1 MSLRISFMLLI
12 AGLCWWGFAAVWPE
26 GGHAPSSR
34 SLSVAEGRITA
45 ATQLTEPGVVVEV
58 QPGADSAHRKGE
70 PIVADQPPGLAVA
83 DSRVV
88 LAVAPQATMAA
99 RQGHV
104 PEPETPP
111 EWNAAFQHSDTAVR
125 IQALERWAE
134 QGAATPLNPL
144 SQALVDPDELVRT
157 RAQELVER
165 VWAAKAQAGAR

>member
-1 MSLRISFMLLI
+1 MPLRIGFMLLI

-26 GGHAPSSR
+26 GGDAPSSR
-34 SLSVAEGRITA
+34 SLSVAEGRIPA
-45 ATQLTEPGVVVEV
+45 ATQLTEPGVVVDV

-70 PIVADQPPGLAVA
+70 PIAADQPPALAVA

-88 LAVAPQATMAA
+88 LAAAPQATMAA

-134 QGAATPLNPL
+134 QGAATPIDPIT
-144 SQALVDPDELVRT
+144 QALVDPDESVRA
-157 RAQELVER
+157 RAQELAEK
-165 VWAAKAQAGAR
+165 VWTAKATYGTR